1 MRQILDKKTWIE
13 LRKELKKS
21 NEYNKTWS
29 ITIDLFRQRIEDF
42 YLKPID
48 KILLLDNK
56 GEGFSILTLQCVL
69 IEMLAAFKKGKIHNR
84 YKNKNGLKYEYKDSS
99 SCFIDFLNSENIFE
113 NNFFRLNKNN
123 DIEKNSPF
131 SAKDFYSK
139 VRCGLLHEGRTKK
152 EWLITT
158 SNKNG
163 FSNDIFIIENN
174 DKTKSIN
181 RNILQKKLEFY
192 FKNVYIEQLK
202 ENNIEGAKMRRFFG
216 RKLDHLH
223 DIKRDVNFDWWKDK

>member
-69 IEMLAAFKKGKIHNR
+69 IEMLAAFKKE
-84 YKNKNGLKYEYKDSS
+84 KY
-99 SCFIDFLNSENIFE
+99 
-113 NNFFRLNKNN
+113 
-123 DIEKNSPF
+123 
-131 SAKDFYSK
+131 
-139 VRCGLLHEGRTKK
+139 
-152 EWLITT
+152 
-158 SNKNG
+158 
-163 FSNDIFIIENN
+163 II
-174 DKTKSIN
+174 
-181 RNILQKKLEFY
+181 
-192 FKNVYIEQLK
+192 
-202 ENNIEGAKMRRFFG
+202 
-216 RKLDHLH
+216 
-223 DIKRDVNFDWWKDK
+223 DIKIKMA